1 MQKIKTHKD
10 LDAWKESMVL
20 AEEIYRVT
28 KVFPSDEKFGLVI
41 QLRRA
46 AVSIPSNIAEGS
58 TRNSSKEFIQFLY
71 ISLASGSEVETQL
84 LISDKLGYIAQGSIV
99 MDQLSKVRKLLIG
112 LIRSI
117 KAKTA

>member
-10 LDAWKESMVL
+10 LDAWKESKVL
-20 AEEIYRVT
+20 AEENYRVT

-71 ISLASGSEVETQL
+71 ISLASSSEVETQL

-112 LIRSI
+112 LI
-117 KAKTA
+117 KVYQG